1 MISPEILGFIGGGVI
16 TASLIPQVQR
26 VFKLKSAHDISLT
39 FTLMLLIG
47 LILWVNYG
55 LAFNLAPVVLW
66 NSISTALVA
75 VLLYAKLKYGRL
87 CYRLKPGLRRKPPG
101 FD

>member
-16 TASLIPQVQR
+16 TVSLIPQVHR

-47 LILWVNYG
+47 LIFWVNYG

-66 NSISTALVA
+66 NTISIGLA
-75 VLLYAKLKYGRL
+75 VGLLYAKIKYG
-87 CYRLKPGLRRKPPG
+87 KQ
-101 FD
+101 

>member
-1 MISPEILGFIGGGVI
+1 MLSPEALGFIGGGVI
-16 TASLIPQVQR
+16 TASLIPQVHR

-47 LILWVNYG
+47 LIFWVNYG

-66 NSISTALVA
+66 NTISIGLVA
-75 VLLYAKLKYGRL
+75 GLLYAKIKYGR
-87 CYRLKPGLRRKPPG
+87 
-101 FD
+101 